1 VHHCFFLARVSFN
14 SSVGDCITGA
24 HSWFFVFFPFPRFGA
39 LKKKADVTFQK
50 KADFMGI
57 VIR

>member
-1 VHHCFFLARVSFN
+1 LGIASPERIRGFLS
-14 SSVGDCITGA
+14 
-24 HSWFFVFFPFPRFGA
+24 FFPFPRFGA